1 MGFMREYRDGR
12 RAIREF
18 AAARGWAFTTS
29 PEEHEAILERLH
41 GEPFHPE
48 PPEPSPYL
56 VLGRRR
62 HRLSQVMRGAHHGG
76 AAVVFLYTAEQ
87 EILDD
92 GFGRRGRE
100 LSTYWVAALVD
111 LPVRVPRLQV
121 APHTTVRPPR
131 PGIATADPRVDERF
145 HVHTDDPTWASRATR
160 ELAPILLDGPH
171 RAWRISG
178 TSILTWEHVLTRPLG
193 IPLGR
198 VDEALDE
205 LTLIAARLLPPAP
218 GDGPGAG
225 PR

>member
-1 MGFMREYRDGR
+1 MGFMRDQRDGR

-18 AAARGWAFTTS
+18 AAARGWTLTTS
-29 PEEHEAILERLH
+29 PEEHRAILERLH

-62 HRLSQVMRGAHHGG
+62 HRLSLVMRGAHHGG
-76 AAVVFLYTAEQ
+76 SAVVFLYTAEQ
-87 EILDD
+87 EVLDD

-100 LSTYWVAALVD
+100 LSAYWVAALLD

-121 APHTTVRPPR
+121 TPRTAVRPPR

-145 HVHTDDPTWASRATR
+145 HVHTDDPAWASRVTR
-160 ELAPILLDGPH
+160 ALAPILLDGEGRP
-171 RAWRISG
+171 WRVSG
-178 TSILTWEHVLTRPLG
+178 TTILTWEHVLTWPPG

-198 VDEALDE
+198 VDAALDE
-205 LTLIAARLLPPAP
+205 LTRITGRLSPPVQ
-218 GDGPGAG
+218 GDGPQ
-225 PR
+225 